1 MEHEHDY
8 QQCMSNFNR
17 IFEELKDLNQKF
29 DGELKDLNKKL
40 VGNGQAGL
48 ITKVALHDDYIEQ
61 DKIHKAED
69 REDKRAM
76 ARSIKGSMVAN
87 VLTVVLVLIAIITL
101 VKT

>member
-8 QQCMSNFNR
+8 AQCMSNFNR
-17 IFEELKDLNQKF
+17 IFEELEKLNT
-29 DGELKDLNKKL
+29 KL
-40 VGNGQAGL
+40 FIGNGKESIA
-48 ITKVALHDDYIEQ
+48 TMVTLHDEYIKQ

-87 VLTVVLVLIAIITL
+87 VLTVVLVIIAIITL